1 MVSCS
6 GRFLWYHSKFC
17 FRMLLLWVVVLLF
30 KILVWFVIEI
40 GPLKALFKSSTWRE
54 LVGIQFALQSF
65 ENHLTGQRVRLY
77 TDNQNVVRMYGSR
90 CTYRTSFKVFLFISQ
105 RRIQLDMS
113 RLPWQQD
120 AKADFF
126 GNIIDSDDC
135 SVNSEVC
142 QWSVRAS
149 TFPRFDKDGWQSS
162 KLSIKKLRLAMF
174 WKHLNWC

>member
-17 FRMLLLWVVVLLF
+17 FRMLLLRVVVLLF

-40 GPLKALFKSSTWRE
+40 GQLKALFKSSTWRE
-54 LVGIQFALQSF
+54 LLGIQFALQSF

-113 RLPWQQD
+113 RLP
-120 AKADFF
+120 
-126 GNIIDSDDC
+126 
-135 SVNSEVC
+135 
-142 QWSVRAS
+142 
-149 TFPRFDKDGWQSS
+149 
-162 KLSIKKLRLAMF
+162 
-174 WKHLNWC
+174 